1 LDEQEV
7 QRLLKNSRTVPG
19 LSSAGVCSKRFAGW
33 KDGNRGR
40 KGNGEEWETQRH
52 RGHREE
58 GKGGEEKRSE
68 PNAFSLRV
76 SLLDLANLA
85 PLR

>member
-1 LDEQEV
+1 M
-7 QRLLKNSRTVPG
+7 
-19 LSSAGVCSKRFAGW
+19 
-33 KDGNRGR
+33 GNR
-40 KGNGEEWETQRH
+40 EERETQRH

-58 GKGGEEKRSE
+58 GREEKRGEERGEKRSA

-76 SLLDLANLA
+76 SLLDLANFA

>member
-1 LDEQEV
+1 MGTGGGRETG
-7 QRLLKNSRTVPG
+7 KNGKHRGTEG
-19 LSSAGVCSKRFAGW
+19 TEK
-33 KDGNRGR
+33 RGR
-40 KGNGEEWETQRH
+40 KEEKGGEER
-52 RGHREE
+52 
-58 GKGGEEKRSE
+58 EEKRSE

>member
-1 LDEQEV
+1 M
-7 QRLLKNSRTVPG
+7 
-19 LSSAGVCSKRFAGW
+19 
-33 KDGNRGR
+33 GNW
-40 KGNGEEWETQRH
+40 EEWETQRH

-58 GKGGEEKRSE
+58 GREEKRGEERGEKRSA

-76 SLLDLANLA
+76 SLLDLANFA